1 MVRQQPYGRLSYT
14 FADDPKI
21 DALSP
26 FAECLFFRLVAL
38 SGRNKWG
45 GHIPESAVKSAL
57 PAHKRGKKS
66 PESLLNELLNA
77 PLVIRDDAG
86 IYIPSFP
93 QWNPYGM
100 PSSERKNLSTT
111 RVQKKRRRDKAPH
124 ETRFTGT
131 DEVQRNA
138 LEERRGEEKRGED
151 NTPTPTAS
159 AVSEP
164 QEAKPKRAPSSD
176 AQRFWELYA
185 DAFFVDCG
193 SRPTAQAHYF
203 VQINRLLKQHS
214 METLAERLKNYF
226 LSPTWIGKGGSR
238 DFGRFV
244 KFIDSWALPDTETA
258 DETVDRLFVK
268 APERAQAV
276 LANGHTNLLTGGDQ
290 K

>member
-1 MVRQQPYGRLSYT
+1 MSWGRMDDKFHRNPKVRELMRRKNGEAALGVWCFWWSWCL
-14 FADDPKI
+14 DDPKLDGFVPASELNRRASRLANVLI
-21 DALSP
+21 SVGLWEEVEGGYRYHDFLEYALSP
-26 FAECLFFRLVAL
+26 EKAAR
-38 SGRNKWG
+38 
-45 GHIPESAVKSAL
+45 
-57 PAHKRGKKS
+57 KR
-66 PESLLNELLNA
+66 EYDRE
-77 PLVIRDDAG
+77 
-86 IYIPSFP
+86 YH
-93 QWNPYGM
+93 
-100 PSSERKNLSTT
+100 E
-111 RVQKKRRRDKAPH
+111 KRR
-124 ETRFTGT
+124 
-131 DEVQRNA
+131 QRVVNDSDTIR
-138 LEERRGEEKRGED
+138 ERVVRPRPEPEPEPGPARPD
-151 NTPTPTAS
+151 TPTPTAS

-214 METLAERLKNYF
+214 LEVLAERLKNYF

-244 KFIDSWALPDTETA
+244 KFIDSWALPDTETTY
-258 DETVDRLFVK
+258 ETVDRLFVK